1 MAIYAYFMVDDNGV
15 SLVMPQSLYNRVSKL
30 ATYLRMT
37 RCNIFSLACSRY
49 GVSVEAVEKYL
60 DHDRKEDMRIAE
72 NFEL

>member
-1 MAIYAYFMVDDNGV
+1 MLSYFTVGSETVHLD
-15 SLVMPQSLYNRVSKL
+15 LPTPLYMRVFKL
-30 ATYLRMT
+30 AVYLRVPRQT
-37 RCNIFSLACSRY
+37 ILSLACALY